1 MPGLAVPGGH
11 GPIFAGFGLDLYRSD
26 DDGKPGSWTTVGR
39 TGGEALSF
47 ADVPPSD
54 SLPDGRLLAGLWNG
68 IAYSGDGG
76 DSWTPAEDAYN
87 GGGFLLVHSFA
98 WMPEAEHPYGGVM
111 LASVDDREFGRDS
124 SGAVWRS
131 EDGGATWDRWHRFSP
146 SVYDLDDINTVHLL
160 RTDNGILWA
169 GLEHREGGPDPFE
182 GSIARSFDGG
192 LSWERAD
199 TGFGMFG
206 VKDLVVSRD
215 GRVYAATDGGL
226 WRTVAPVGVAVDR
239 QPEVEALGLTVH
251 PNPSRQRVEIKLA
264 GRDRQPEGRR
274 SQRVEIVV
282 VDAQGREVAYHDLAS
297 GSSWQ
302 LDVSGWA
309 PGVYHARAGGDRQL
323 KAVAFTV
330 VR

>member
-1 MPGLAVPGGH
+1 M
-11 GPIFAGFGLDLYRSD
+11 
-26 DDGKPGSWTTVGR
+26 
-39 TGGEALSF
+39 
-47 ADVPPSD
+47 PPSD

-98 WMPEAEHPYGGVM
+98 WMPEAEHPYGGAM
-111 LASVDDREFGRDS
+111 LASVDDREFGPDS

-169 GLEHREGGPDPFE
+169 GLDDRKGGNSWFREG
-182 GSIARSFDGG
+182 SVARSFDGG
-192 LSWERAD
+192 QTWERAD
-199 TGFGMFG
+199 TGFGGHAVRDMA
-206 VKDLVVSRD
+206 VARD
-215 GRVYAATDGGL
+215 GRVYAASVQGL
-226 WRTVAPVGVAVDR
+226 WRTVEPVGVAADR

-274 SQRVEIVV
+274 SQPVEIVV
-282 VDAQGREVAYHDLAS
+282 VDMQGREVAHRTISAS
-297 GSSWQ
+297 SSWRI
-302 LDVSGWA
+302 DVSGWA
-309 PGVYHARAGGDRQL
+309 PGGYHARAGGDRPL
-323 KAVAFTV
+323 EAVSFTV